1 MKTRKY
7 AMIVAT
13 IRLSAILTAAF
24 ATTAVAQTP
33 SPSHGK
39 MSHERGS
46 MKEMKGMGGMME
58 GPHHALAMAY
68 GENLATFA
76 RALQGHVN
84 RSKSVD
90 LDLAKPAVAE
100 MVRSIDQMKEH
111 HAAQMKMMGDQR
123 QPMAGMEQQ
132 HDTQLASLSEHLT
145 ALQSEVN
152 LSTPDPRKVAAHTGE
167 ILKQCARM
175 SKMSGKAMRHAMN

>member
-1 MKTRKY
+1 MKTCKY
-7 AMIVAT
+7 AMVVAT
-13 IRLSAILTAAF
+13 LRLSAILTAAV

-33 SPSHGK
+33 SPSHAI
-39 MSHERGS
+39 MSHEHGS
-46 MKEMKGMGGMME
+46 MKEVKGMGGMM
-58 GPHHALAMAY
+58 GRPHHVLAMAY
-68 GENLATFA
+68 GANLATFA
-76 RALQGHVN
+76 RALQGNVT

-100 MVRSIDQMKEH
+100 MVRSFDQMKEH
-111 HAAQMKMMGDQR
+111 HAAQMKMMGDQK

-152 LSTPDPRKVAAHTGE
+152 LSTPDPKKVAEHTAE
-167 ILKQCARM
+167 ILKQCERM
-175 SKMSGKAMRHAMN
+175 SKMSGRAMPHSMK